1 MEGERPREPR
11 PPSTGSQRAPLSSTL
26 PLFLPVCAAHDNAAD
41 EPVSRV
47 LFTARAAMRNWQM
60 VTYGRDS
67 AERYPLGPPQG
78 SGSLVV
84 TDRQLP

>member
-1 MEGERPREPR
+1 
-11 PPSTGSQRAPLSSTL
+11 
-26 PLFLPVCAAHDNAAD
+26 
-41 EPVSRV
+41 
-47 LFTARAAMRNWQM
+47 M